1 MIHLLILLLL
11 AFLVPGQFEG
21 SLRLSL
27 SRTVALGRT
36 WGRLQ
41 LVGAFVPYRPNRV
54 YYRLAVARV

>member
-1 MIHLLILLLL
+1 MISLLIL
-11 AFLVPGQFEG
+11 ALVGLVLPWQAEG
-21 SLRLSL
+21 SAKVCL

-36 WGRLQ
+36 WAGLR